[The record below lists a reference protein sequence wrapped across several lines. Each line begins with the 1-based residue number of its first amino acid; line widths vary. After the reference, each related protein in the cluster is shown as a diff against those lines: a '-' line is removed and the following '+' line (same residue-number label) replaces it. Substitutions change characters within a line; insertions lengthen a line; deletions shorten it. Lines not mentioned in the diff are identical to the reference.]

1 MHVHQPLTG
10 ALHPGSRKIN
20 MLRKRSRHIPDSRI
34 LLMQTAELSA
44 RGARRAQ
51 AHLDACDQCSAQA
64 MRLAAAMREVAGFEA
79 SRAEA
84 ASVPIVHIATN
95 VARVKLIAAV
105 QQSKLEASSSPRR
118 MRIAFRRLAFPGLAV
133 CLLLVAARFVPNM
146 DGSAGT
152 LLRTWKGASLPSRTL
167 TPGATHLV
175 ALDDLCSIQGSTARV
190 PIDDAVAKKVFQE
203 YGLSFSSRSSYEVD
217 YLITPG
223 LGGSS
228 DVRNLWPEPEST
240 SGWNAQ
246 VKDALEDHLHDL
258 VCQGK
263 LPLATAQS
271 EIAGD
276 WIAAYKK
283 HFHTDKP
290 LRS

>member
-1 MHVHQPLTG
+1 
-10 ALHPGSRKIN
+10 
-20 MLRKRSRHIPDSRI
+20 MLRKRSRHIPDAQL
-34 LLMQTAELSA
+34 LLMHASELSA
-44 RGARRAQ
+44 RAAKQAKAHLAMCPECNAQ
-51 AHLDACDQCSAQA
+51 AV
-64 MRLAAAMREVAGFEA
+64 RLAASMQDFAGFEA
-79 SRAEA
+79 SRVET
-84 ASVPIVHIATN
+84 ASVSGTHA
-95 VARVKLIAAV
+95 ARFRLIAAMKHS
-105 QQSKLEASSSPRR
+105 QGESSRSPRR
-118 MRIAFRRLAFPGLAV
+118 LRSVFRRLAFPGVAV
-133 CLLLVAARFVPNM
+133 CLLLIAGRFLPDM

-152 LLRTWKGASLPSRTL
+152 LLRTWRGASLPSKTL

-175 ALDDLCSIQGSTARV
+175 ALGDLCSVHGSTARV
-190 PIDDAVAKKVFQE
+190 AIDDAVARKVFQE
-203 YGLSFSSRSSYEVD
+203 YGLSFSSRSAYEVD

-228 DVRNLWPEPEST
+228 DVRNLWPEPDST
-240 SGWNAQ
+240 IGWNAH

-258 VCQGK
+258 VCEGK
-263 LPLATAQS
+263 MPLATAQS